1 MIDTLS
7 ISGLLSFGWEPVC
20 LPLRSLNVLIG
31 PNGSGK
37 SNLLDVLEL
46 LRGLPLDYQAVIR
59 QRGGALEWPHK
70 DQQNQRP
77 PDDDSLSQPI
87 ASIEAVLHG
96 SGFRQPIRY
105 RVGLR
110 RDAARMEIAEELLE
124 TAEPYPQ
131 DLPFQFL
138 YASNG
143 SGVAR
148 VFGGPGQEPAAD
160 PLYGPYAW
168 RELDD
173 LDPNQSLLSKLR
185 DAKLYPQLT
194 RIAELFGRIR
204 IYQSW
209 QFGPQ
214 SALRQPQP
222 ADQRNDA
229 LEPDARN
236 LGLLLSNLRKD
247 LAAREQITKYLREVY
262 EDVREVEVVVE
273 GGLVQV
279 FLIEADGRSTPATRL
294 SDGTLR
300 WLALVTLLC
309 HPKPPP
315 LLCIEEPELGLH
327 PDLIPT
333 LARLLKAA
341 AGRTQIIVTT
351 HSDVLVS
358 EFSDT
363 PEDVVVCE
371 RRGGGTS
378 LHRLARA
385 DLERWL
391 KDYSL
396 GHAWR
401 SGVIGG
407 NRW

>member
-1 MIDTLS
+1 MIDSLS
-7 ISGLLSFGWEPVC
+7 ITGLLSFGWEPVT
-20 LPLRSLNVLIG
+20 LPLRSLNLLIG

-37 SNLLDVLEL
+37 SNLLDVIEL
-46 LRGLPLDYQAVIR
+46 LRGLPLDYQGVIR

-70 DQQNQRP
+70 DPQSQQS
-77 PDDDSLSQPI
+77 DESMGQPV

-96 SGFRQPIRY
+96 TGFKQPIRY

-110 RDAARMEIAEELLE
+110 REAARIEIVEELLE

-131 DLPFQFL
+131 ELPFQFL
-138 YASNG
+138 YASSG

-148 VFGGPGQEPAAD
+148 VFGGPGQEPATD
-160 PLYGPYAW
+160 PVYGPYAW

-173 LDPNQSLLSKLR
+173 IDPNQSLLSKLR
-185 DAKLYPQLT
+185 DAKMYPQLT
-194 RIAELFGRIR
+194 RLAELLGRVR

-209 QFGPQ
+209 QFGPH
-214 SALRQPQP
+214 SVLRQPQP
-222 ADQRNDA
+222 ADQRNDV

-236 LGLLLSNLRKD
+236 LGLLLSSLRKD
-247 LAAREQITKYLREVY
+247 LTAREQITSYLREVY

-279 FLIEADGRSTPATRL
+279 FLLEADGRSTPATRL

-300 WLALVTLLC
+300 WLSLVTLLC

-341 AGRTQIIVTT
+341 KERTQIIVTT
-351 HSDVLVS
+351 HSDALVS

-371 RRGGGTS
+371 RRDGSTS
-378 LHRLARA
+378 LHRLERA
-385 DLERWL
+385 DLEHWL
-391 KDYSL
+391 SEFSL

-401 SGVIGG
+401 SGAIGG